1 MELALGASFLYGA
14 YQTWKVQSTKGS
26 NNTLERR
33 MQSSSNKEGVSNIA
47 TNRFHNKERILKFW
61 VVMMSMLTVLPIFD
75 FFLGWIFGPL
85 WFIVRLLIFWK
96 VAYSRTLGSGYLFEQ
111 YEHYAK
117 YIENNIRQV
126 VLLGRRFRT
135 ALIDFIG
142 TVVSKLFLI
151 FTGMFVLYFSRDMLK
166 SSKEELKLL
175 NIALGTELDKVDRPG
190 HKRKARPAEGEKK
203 DADGLTNTTSMS
215 GNASGTPVKKG
226 MAQRSN
232 EEGQKEGIKV
242 RKPTSNNQRTKLR
255 RRKND
260 GNVK

>member
-1 MELALGASFLYGA
+1 MGLALGASFLYGA
-14 YQTWKVQSTKGS
+14 YQTWKVQRKKVS
-26 NNTLERR
+26 NTSEKSKRN
-33 MQSSSNKEGVSNIA
+33 SPSKEGLCNIV
-47 TNRFHNKERILKFW
+47 TERFYNKERILKFW

-85 WFIVRLLIFWK
+85 WSVVRLVIFWK

-135 ALIDFIG
+135 ALIDFIA

-151 FTGMFVLYFSRDMLK
+151 FTELFVIYFSRDMLQW
-166 SSKEELKLL
+166 SKEELKLL

-190 HKRKARPAEGEKK
+190 HKRKARLAEGEKK
-203 DADGLTNTTSMS
+203 DDDGATMS
-215 GNASGTPVKKG
+215 GATSGTPGKKG
-226 MAQRSN
+226 MSERAN
-232 EEGQKEGIKV
+232 EEEQKEKIKIS
-242 RKPTSNNQRTKLR
+242 KPKMNNQRTKLR

-260 GNVK
+260 GDVK